1 MGPSAI
7 GPPLRV
13 NGAGELAASRAAD
26 QPARIR
32 DAARQFESL
41 LLGQILKS
49 ARHAGGGGWLDDGS
63 DQAGSVATDMAE
75 EQLAQALAQSGGL
88 GLTDL
93 IVTGLGRR

>member
-1 MGPSAI
+1 MVGPIASGPALPASDAYPAAI
-7 GPPLRV
+7 RTSESPGRM
-13 NGAGELAASRAAD
+13 
-26 QPARIR
+26 R

-49 ARHAGGGGWLDDGS
+49 ARQAGGGGWMDDGS

-75 EQLAQALAQSGGL
+75 EQFAQALAQNGGL

-93 IVTGLGRR
+93 IVSGLSKR